1 MHLIHRVAK
10 LGYEIHR
17 HHMDHERT
25 ENIQFHMTIHG
36 HLRCGEELKPN
47 VPAK

>member
-1 MHLIHRVAK
+1 MNLIHPVAK

-17 HHMDHERT
+17 HLMDHDRT
-25 ENIQFHMTIHG
+25 ENIQFHMTIRG
-36 HLRCGEELKPN
+36 RLRCGGELKPN